1 MDTKEIQALKEF
13 QRALLSVNNSLSKLG
28 VELESVALTISQ
40 HQVNK
45 IKDQLDRR
53 ECGASKFYIP
63 VDDDSFKLSG
73 ITISRSKGELSELE
87 QLIR

>member
-1 MDTKEIQALKEF
+1 MNTKEIQALKEF

-40 HQVNK
+40 HQVTK
-45 IKDQLDRR
+45 IKDQLDMR

-73 ITISRSKGELSELE
+73 ITVSRNKGGISELE
-87 QLIR
+87 